1 LVEQLESAGLIRPVS
16 GHGSGEAQVEMTE
29 VGRAL
34 HQRITEGIARNSAEL
49 FGGIDVDDLAT
60 TRRVL
65 VQVTERARSMQ
76 KR

>member
-16 GHGSGEAQVEMTE
+16 GRGSGDAQVEMTE
-29 VGRAL
+29 AGRAL
-34 HQRITEGIARNSAEL
+34 HQRITEGITRNSAEL